1 MNTEQVVLRCE
12 DKQEAVVFSKYT
24 YKSIMNLTDG
34 QVKLN
39 DGYEIMVEDSYVGG
53 EYAGFFGRIRR
64 AWRAFFAKPVV
75 YTGIYCEDKEK
86 MRKFLSDCLSLI
98 EENDVEKIKTMYDE
112 MKGNVKEP
120 FLNGLYED

>member
-1 MNTEQVVLRCE
+1 MSTEQVVLRCE
-12 DKQEAVVFSKYT
+12 DKQEAVVFSKYA
-24 YKSIMNLTDG
+24 YKSITKLTDG

-53 EYAGFFGRIRR
+53 EYKGFFGRIRR

-98 EENDVEKIKTMYDE
+98 DENDVEQIKTMYNE
-112 MKGNVKEP
+112 MNGNAEKP
-120 FLNGLYED
+120 F

>member
-1 MNTEQVVLRCE
+1 MSTEQVVLRCE

-24 YKSIMNLTDG
+24 YKSIMKLTDG

-53 EYAGFFGRIRR
+53 DYKGFFGRIRR
-64 AWRAFFAKPVV
+64 AWRAFTAKPVV

-98 EENDVEKIKTMYDE
+98 DENDVEQIKTMYDE
-112 MKGNVKEP
+112 MKGNDKIP
-120 FLNGLYED
+120 FLNGLYKD

>member
-1 MNTEQVVLRCE
+1 MSTEQVVLRCE

-53 EYAGFFGRIRR
+53 EYKGFFGRIRR
-64 AWRAFFAKPVV
+64 AWRAFTDKPVI
-75 YTGIYCEDKEK
+75 YTGIYCEDKNK
-86 MRKFLSDCLSLI
+86 IRSFLYDCIALI
-98 EENDVEKIKTMYDE
+98 EEN
-112 MKGNVKEP
+112 
-120 FLNGLYED
+120 